1 MTKRMTKRQGA
12 RGTQAVQTQYRGPI
26 RLSTQDGLDTRTYRV
41 NLTWSDTLVSD
52 IGGTLSGYINGSDV
66 AASSDWTAVADLY
79 RDFRVL
85 GIEVRWVPFYNGSY
99 QASLAHGAG
108 AIATVRAA
116 QSAAPVNLDS
126 VIQIATWK
134 PMKTSAPATIH
145 WKMNG
150 IEEAG
155 FSLTSSPSDQ
165 NRGGMVWYI
174 DNLTASQA
182 YGTVYYTFLVEAR
195 GRK

>member
-1 MTKRMTKRQGA
+1 MTKRYQRKQTA
-12 RGTQAVQTQYRGPI
+12 RGMSAVQTQYRGPI
-26 RLSTQDGLDTRTYRV
+26 RLPTQDGLDTRTYRV
-41 NLTWSDTLVSD
+41 NLSFSDTLVSD
-52 IGGTLSGYINGSDV
+52 GSGVMSGYINGGAVSL
-66 AASSDWTAVADLY
+66 SSDWTAVAELY

-99 QASLAHGAG
+99 QSSLAHGAG
-108 AIATVRAA
+108 AIASVRAA
-116 QSAAPVNLDS
+116 QAAAPADLDS

-134 PMKTSAPATIH
+134 PMKSSSPTRIH

-155 FSLTSSPSDQ
+155 FSQTSTPSDQ

-174 DNLTASQA
+174 NGLTDSSQ
-182 YGTVYYTFLVEAR
+182 YGTVYYTFLIEAR